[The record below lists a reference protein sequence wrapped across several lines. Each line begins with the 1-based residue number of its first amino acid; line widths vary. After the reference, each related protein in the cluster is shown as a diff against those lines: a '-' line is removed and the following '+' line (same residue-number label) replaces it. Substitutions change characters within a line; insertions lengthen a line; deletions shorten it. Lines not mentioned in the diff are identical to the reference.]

1 MSTLYEQ
8 DEKGAL
14 VPMKGEI
21 PEEALVAIERA
32 DEQSII
38 ERLTNVNAQQT
49 FGYAYPIKTKEGEK
63 WIIGIGVDGAK
74 EIARQLGNIK
84 VSTELKVDERGDYLY
99 GVLPVTDL
107 VRNVTLL
114 GAARQSKYMVGEG
127 MVPTDRID
135 DLAWVKLINKCQR
148 NGILAVADQL
158 MLANIVSR
166 LEPKMIKRLPS
177 PPTYGKQA
185 PAKPKEPVAE
195 EESLKKLRQQV
206 GIEAK
211 KIFKTDE
218 DRRAWQKGM
227 YNVDSMTELNEEQL
241 KDMLTKIKELQQPSK
256 PALTDLGFSS
266 EVEQKQSRKE
276 LIDLLKQA
284 GYTTEEQMKQ
294 FLSENKPRKEI
305 TKTTEL
311 TKDEIEK
318 LKEVLRDQIKLI
330 EEASSIDE
338 GI

>member
-1 MSTLYEQ
+1 VSPLYEQ

-14 VPMKGEI
+14 VPARGEI

-32 DEQSII
+32 DEQTIV

-49 FGYAYPIKTKEGEK
+49 FGYAYPIRTKEGEK

-74 EIARQLGNIK
+74 EIAHQLGNIK

-107 VRNVTLL
+107 TRNVTLL

-135 DLAWVKLINKCQR
+135 DLSWVKLINKCQR

-166 LEPKMIKRLPS
+166 LDAKAIKRLPS
-177 PPTYGKQA
+177 PPTYSKPALAKQ
-185 PAKPKEPVAE
+185 KETTADDE
-195 EESLKKLRQQV
+195 AIKRLRQQV

-211 KIFKTDE
+211 KVFNTDE
-218 DRRAWQKGM
+218 ERKAWQKEQYGI
-227 YNVDSMTELNEEQL
+227 DSMTELKEEQL
-241 KDMLTKIKELQQPSK
+241 KDMLTKIKDIPQPPKAVSS
-256 PALTDLGFSS
+256 DLGFSS
-266 EVEQKQSRKE
+266 EVEQKQARKE

-284 GYTTEEQMKQ
+284 GYTTEGQMKQ

-305 TKTTEL
+305 TKTAEL

-318 LKEVLRDQIKLI
+318 LKEVLIGQIKLI
-330 EEASSIDE
+330 GEASAIDE
-338 GI
+338 GV